1 MSAKRHT
8 SRRVSSLAVK
18 VWAGDIK
25 PTEAQIKALA
35 AAVIIY
41 TSDVDVV
48 KPALKRSAARALTTP
63 RKRRNGKHTA
73 HHPVH

>member
-1 MSAKRHT
+1 MPVNRHT

-25 PTEAQIKALA
+25 PTDAQIKALA

-41 TSDVDVV
+41 TSHADIV
-48 KPALKRSAARALTTP
+48 KPSTKRSAQRSLSTP
-63 RKRRNGKHTA
+63 GRRRNGKHAA
-73 HHPVH
+73 HSAVH

>member
-1 MSAKRHT
+1 MSANRHT

-25 PTEAQIKALA
+25 PTEAQIKTLA

-41 TSDVDVV
+41 TSDADIVR
-48 KPALKRSAARALTTP
+48 PSLKRSARRVLAAP

-73 HHPVH
+73 HGAVH